1 MNFGELTR
9 RMIKHQLSQDGVN
22 VTFNTEVYDLKRAQ
36 DGRWNVS
43 IKDLK
48 TGTKRT
54 IVSKFVFIGAGG
66 ASILLFQ
73 RNLKIR
79 KEKHQEDYHFRVNG
93 WFVKMKN

>member
-1 MNFGELTR
+1 MEGRNANEKAATHMNLGTDVNFGELTR

-48 TGTKRT
+48 TGNKTYD
-54 IVSKFVFIGAGG
+54 SF
-66 ASILLFQ
+66 
-73 RNLKIR
+73 
-79 KEKHQEDYHFRVNG
+79 
-93 WFVKMKN
+93 